1 MPLLTVMSPTTKL
14 EVASL
19 AVKVRARVASLDVSP
34 SLTSAAVIASVGGV
48 VSDEANEKLVI
59 EYLTLLSFKTIA
71 PVVVVKTLYHTP
83 YGLDAVRVMAR
94 MLKSGRV
101 LARLDVFCGSKVPTL
116 TLNVKSD
123 FVKFCPST
131 EILKDSTLGQ
141 SVKEQEGFS
150 VLNTTAPVAVEPS
163 LPVQII
169 SYL

>member
-1 MPLLTVMSPTTKL
+1 MSPTTKL

-19 AVKVRARVASLDVSP
+19 AVKVRARVASLDVAP
-34 SLTSAAVIASVGGV
+34 SFTSAAVIARVGGV

-59 EYLTLLSFKTIA
+59 EYLTLLL
-71 PVVVVKTLYHTP
+71 VVLKTLYHTP
-83 YGLDAVRVMAR
+83 YGLDAVQLKHL
-94 MLKSGRV
+94 MLKSGKV
-101 LARLDVFCGSKVPTL
+101 LARLDVFCGSKVPTS
-116 TLNVKSD
+116 TLNLKSD